1 MPSTSFYQEPQA
13 VSPFRPGALVIAT
26 LANPREKF
34 WGAILHL
41 SAEGL
46 SLRGVDV
53 ASFDDLASQ
62 IKSGE
67 PFTSGVVFFPMHR
80 VERMELDLPE
90 GNILSLAQ
98 RFAQKT
104 GQDPAPLLV
113 SDFSRAAGGGG
124 GRRKRAVN
132 YRQILTAPNQL
143 TLLRM
148 IFLPF
153 IVINLVKHDFK
164 WALALFILA
173 GLSDGLDGLLARTL
187 HQQTLLGQYLDP
199 IADKLLMSTMF
210 LVLSIERLIPWKYTV
225 VVFSRDVSILLI
237 SGVLFMIAGLRD
249 FRPSIFGKAN
259 TFAQVAAIFF
269 VLLLLIEPVRWVWIA
284 RTTFLRATF
293 IFTIVSAVHYAFL
306 VQHRLHAHGPP
317 SAIEKL

>member
-1 MPSTSFYQEPQA
+1 
-13 VSPFRPGALVIAT
+13 
-26 LANPREKF
+26 
-34 WGAILHL
+34 
-41 SAEGL
+41 
-46 SLRGVDV
+46 
-53 ASFDDLASQ
+53 
-62 IKSGE
+62 
-67 PFTSGVVFFPMHR
+67 
-80 VERMELDLPE
+80 
-90 GNILSLAQ
+90 
-98 RFAQKT
+98 
-104 GQDPAPLLV
+104 
-113 SDFSRAAGGGG
+113 
-124 GRRKRAVN
+124 VN
-132 YRQILTAPNQL
+132 LRQILTAPNQL

-173 GLSDGLDGLLARTL
+173 GLSDGLDGILARTL

-210 LVLSIERLIPWKYTV
+210 LVLSIERMIPWKYTV

-269 VLLLLIEPVRWVWIA
+269 VLLLPIEPVRWVWIA
-284 RTTFLRATF
+284 QITFLRATF
-293 IFTIVSAVHYAFL
+293 IFTIVSAVHYALL
-306 VQHRLHAHGPP
+306 VQHRLHASASTP
-317 SAIEKL
+317 AIES

>member
-1 MPSTSFYQEPQA
+1 
-13 VSPFRPGALVIAT
+13 
-26 LANPREKF
+26 
-34 WGAILHL
+34 
-41 SAEGL
+41 
-46 SLRGVDV
+46 
-53 ASFDDLASQ
+53 
-62 IKSGE
+62 
-67 PFTSGVVFFPMHR
+67 
-80 VERMELDLPE
+80 
-90 GNILSLAQ
+90 
-98 RFAQKT
+98 
-104 GQDPAPLLV
+104 
-113 SDFSRAAGGGG
+113 
-124 GRRKRAVN
+124 VN
-132 YRQILTAPNQL
+132 LRQILTAPNQL

-173 GLSDGLDGLLARTL
+173 GMSDGLDGLLARTL

-210 LVLSIERLIPWKYTV
+210 LVLSIERMIPWKYTV

-284 RTTFLRATF
+284 QITFLRATF
-293 IFTIVSAVHYAFL
+293 IFTIVSAVHYALL
-306 VQHRLHAHGPP
+306 VQHRLHAHAPP
-317 SAIEKL
+317 VPLQP